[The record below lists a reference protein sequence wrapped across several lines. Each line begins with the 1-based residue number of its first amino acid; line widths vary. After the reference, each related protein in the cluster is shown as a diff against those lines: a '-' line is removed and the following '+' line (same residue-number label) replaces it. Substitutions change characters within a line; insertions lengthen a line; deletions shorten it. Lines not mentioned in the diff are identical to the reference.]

1 MRQLP
6 AYRRAAYRRWTQ
18 IVRWVA
24 SVSFVSS
31 RTMVDE
37 PLISRAKLTNGPAR
51 YSCTPE
57 HAVIDVGLYP
67 TPVTV
72 EQGRVA
78 ARVPPQLLSGRTRV
92 LRPVDAVGVYA
103 HPRPEFARL
112 ERSGALRR
120 VAPGY
125 YAVVPDDRV
134 GLAWLPELEA
144 VALGVGVAA
153 AGVDGAALMGLSAAR
168 VHGGIPRAVGV
179 AVVAMARHRPV
190 LQLTDRDAVVLFVR
204 RNLVGLDLQRHQTE
218 LGEGWVTSIEQTVV
232 DLAARPDLGAM
243 PQAVMAA
250 VAALVP
256 RADPQLLEE
265 LVAGHRRG
273 PSVRRLLAQVR

>member
-1 MRQLP
+1 
-6 AYRRAAYRRWTQ
+6 
-18 IVRWVA
+18 
-24 SVSFVSS
+24 
-31 RTMVDE
+31 MVDE

-51 YSCTPE
+51 YSC
-57 HAVIDVGLYP
+57 HAGACSEVVVIDVGLYP
-67 TPVTV
+67 TLVTV

-179 AVVAMARHRPV
+179 AVVAMAQHRPV
-190 LQLTDRDAVVLFVR
+190 SQLTDRDAVVLFVR

>member
-1 MRQLP
+1 M
-6 AYRRAAYRRWTQ
+6 
-18 IVRWVA
+18 
-24 SVSFVSS
+24 
-31 RTMVDE
+31 
-37 PLISRAKLTNGPAR
+37 
-51 YSCTPE
+51 
-57 HAVIDVGLYP
+57 
-67 TPVTV
+67 
-72 EQGRVA
+72 A
-78 ARVPPQLLSGRTRV
+78 ARVPTQLLSRRTRV

-144 VALGVGVAA
+144 VALGVGVAV
-153 AGVDGAALMGLSAAR
+153 AGVDGAVLMGLSAAR
-168 VHGGIPRAVGV
+168 VYGALPRAIGV

-190 LQLTDRDAVVLFVR
+190 LRLTDRDAVVLFVR
-204 RNLVGLDLQRHQTE
+204 RDLAGLDLQRHQSE
-218 LGEGWVTSIEQTVV
+218 LGEGWVTSVEQTVV
-232 DLAARPDLGAM
+232 DLAARPTLGGM
-243 PQAVMAA
+243 PREAMAA

-256 RADPQLLEE
+256 RADSELLEE
-265 LVAGHRRG
+265 LVAGHHRG

>member
-1 MRQLP
+1 MVCGNCPHTGAQLAP
-6 AYRRAAYRRWTQ
+6 GGRR
-18 IVRWVA
+18 
-24 SVSFVSS
+24 
-31 RTMVDE
+31 
-37 PLISRAKLTNGPAR
+37 
-51 YSCTPE
+51 SC
-57 HAVIDVGLYP
+57 VGLP
-67 TPVTV
+67 RSGPSA
-72 EQGRVA
+72 GRVA

-92 LRPVDAVGVYA
+92 LRPVDAVRVYA
-103 HPRPEFARL
+103 HPRPECARL

-153 AGVDGAALMGLSAAR
+153 AGVDGAALMGLSAVR

-204 RNLVGLDLQRHQTE
+204 RNLDGLDLQRHQTE
-218 LGEGWVTSIEQTVV
+218 LGEGWVASIEQTVV

-243 PQAVMAA
+243 PQAVIAAVGGACASGRSAAAGGASGRTSSRAERAA
-250 VAALVP
+250 VAGSGALRCWIRSRERRSPSSSASMLP
-256 RADPQLLEE
+256 R
-265 LVAGHRRG
+265 
-273 PSVRRLLAQVR
+273 SVGTI